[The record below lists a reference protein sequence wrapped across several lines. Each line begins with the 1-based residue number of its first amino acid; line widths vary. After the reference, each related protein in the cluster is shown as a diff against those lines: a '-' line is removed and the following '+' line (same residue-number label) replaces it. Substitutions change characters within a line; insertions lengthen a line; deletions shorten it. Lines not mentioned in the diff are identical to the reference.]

1 MEDLKT
7 RLKVIEGHSA
17 SVHQQI
23 EELNRFI
30 SEVSAISTY
39 GEKGMV
45 EVKIQPILLD
55 IVNRLATINGSINVI
70 LEEASLEEKE
80 EQKG

>member
-39 GEKGMV
+39 GEMV